1 MPPAPRAY
9 RPRPFPRGRTRLL
22 TGFPYQLR
30 RETLRV
36 PLGAGFLVG
45 TPSLFVTQLGGV
57 PAAAAIAGIQG
68 STTQV
73 TRRIEI
79 LNADGTMWKSN
90 ADIISGSVS
99 ISNSR
104 KERRTFE
111 VVLNNKDRSVDNYPG
126 GFWYD
131 KIIKLYRGA
140 VGDYFSYEAPLG
152 EFVID
157 GIDAPHFPYQ
167 IHVSGRDRTKAL
179 QLAKFANLTT
189 FVSGQAPET
198 LIRTIAFNGGI
209 TKFNLPTATGKTVPK
224 DLSYERNTERW
235 EAVSQIADSFG
246 YDLFFDAQGYLTMI
260 PYPDPT
266 YGGTV
271 WTFQTGP
278 SVGNMASYTKASS
291 DSQIFNSITVAGAA
305 SDIAIPVSV
314 TVTNTQPDSPT
325 SIARLGTRTWTFTSP
340 LIGTVADATQTAM
353 SFLKI
358 KALEAFVLEFDSIV
372 FPWLDVNQIIKFVD
386 PQPITGQPD
395 RFLLTDL
402 TIPLTLG
409 PMSGTGKRITIV
421 G

>member
-1 MPPAPRAY
+1 VAVIRRQILRQPI
-9 RPRPFPRGRTRLL
+9 RPRRPP
-22 TGFPYQLR
+22 PYER
-30 RETLRV
+30 RRRKILV
-36 PLGAGFLVG
+36 VHPAGFIVG
-45 TPSLFVTQLGGV
+45 TPLVSTTQVNGT
-57 PAAAAIAGIQG
+57 PNAAAIAGFLA
-68 STTQV
+68 STTRV

-79 LNADGTMWKSN
+79 YNSDGTMWKSD
-90 ADIISGSVS
+90 AGIISGSVS

-111 VVLNNKDRSVDNYPG
+111 LVLNNQDRSLDNYPG

-131 KIIKLYRGA
+131 KVIKLYRGA
-140 VGDYFSYEAPLG
+140 VGDYFSYEAQLG

-157 GIDAPHFPYQ
+157 GIDSPHFPFQ
-167 IHVSGRDRTKAL
+167 THVTGRDRTKTL

-189 FVSGQAPET
+189 VAAGQSPET
-198 LIRTIAFNGGI
+198 LIRTIATNAGI
-209 TKFNLPTATGKTVPK
+209 TKFSLPTSTGKTVPK
-224 DLSYERNTERW
+224 DLSYERDIERW

-246 YDLFFDAQGYLTMI
+246 YDLFFDPQGYLTML

-266 YGGTV
+266 YGGTT

-278 SVGNMASYTKASS
+278 AVGNMASYSKSSS
-291 DSQIFNSITVAGAA
+291 DSQVFNSITVAGAA

-325 SIARLGTRTWTFTSP
+325 SIAKLGTRSWSFTSP
-340 LIGTVADATQTAM
+340 LIGTVADATQTAN

-358 KALEAFVLEFDSIV
+358 KALESFNLDFDSIV
-372 FPWLDVNQIIKFVD
+372 FPWLDVNQIIKFID
-386 PQPITGQPD
+386 PKPITGQPD
-395 RFLLTDL
+395 RYLLTDL
-402 TIPLTLG
+402 TVPLSLG